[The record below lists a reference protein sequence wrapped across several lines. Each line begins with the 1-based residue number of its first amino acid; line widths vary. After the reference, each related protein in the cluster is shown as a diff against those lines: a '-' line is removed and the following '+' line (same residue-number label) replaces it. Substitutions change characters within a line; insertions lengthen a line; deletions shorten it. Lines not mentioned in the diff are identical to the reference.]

1 MKTAFFL
8 SLWISLTAS
17 TGLSAA
23 AGQENEPAVDTIFK
37 EFDHDHTPGCSLGVI
52 RDNQFIYRR
61 GYGMANL
68 EHDIPLSNESVLR
81 IGSTSKQFTALA
93 VALLA
98 NAGSLSVDDPVSKH
112 FPEFPAWA
120 EAMTVS
126 QLIWHT
132 SGVRDYLE
140 LAWLAGLTEEADYFT
155 DDWVID
161 LLARQ
166 QETNFQPGDQYL
178 YSNSGYLLLAHL
190 VKRVTGQSLKDFAE
204 ERIFGPL
211 GMTQTHFHDD
221 HTHIVPGRAAG
232 YAPSEENFR
241 ISMTTLDIVG
251 DGGVYT
257 TIDDLLLWDRN
268 FYDNH
273 LGSGEADL
281 IKQLTTPGVLNNGE
295 ALDYGFGL
303 TMQQYRGLPMISHG
317 GAFVGFRAEMIRFPE
332 QRFSIAVLC
341 NRSDGSP
348 QEKARQIADH
358 YLASLLEPKSDTV
371 QDTITQAISLDESEL
386 MRYVGDFW
394 EATEGLAAETQVDDG
409 KLWAVHSPDRRSELA
424 PVAPNRFRMLDVGA
438 DVIVTFDMGES
449 GIESMSRTI
458 NGRPRGAFTPF
469 TRRQPASH
477 ELEAYTGTYFSPEL
491 QVPYELKVLKDRLVF
506 RVAKKEPQEITAL
519 FGEIF
524 ENPDWG
530 SFRFVRGDN
539 GEVNGFRLQSGRVRN
554 LAFFRE

>member
-1 MKTAFFL
+1 MKQAFCFT
-8 SLWISLTAS
+8 LWIALTAS
-17 TGLSAA
+17 TGMLSAA
-23 AGQENEPAVDTIFK
+23 AQENEPAVDAIFK
-37 EFDHDHTPGCSLGVI
+37 EFDNDNTPGCSLGVI
-52 RDNQFIYRR
+52 RDNEFIYRR

-68 EHDIPLSNESVLR
+68 EHDIPLSNKSVFR

-98 NAGSLSVDDPVSKH
+98 NAGNLSVDDPVSKY

-126 QLIWHT
+126 QLVWHT
-132 SGVRDYLE
+132 SGIRDYLE

-190 VKRVTGQSLKDFAE
+190 VKRVTGQSLKDFADA
-204 ERIFGPL
+204 RIFGPL
-211 GMTQTHFHDD
+211 GMKQTHFHDD

-232 YAPSEENFR
+232 YAPSEEGFR

-268 FYDNH
+268 FYGNH
-273 LGSGEADL
+273 LGSGESDL

-295 ALDYGFGL
+295 VLDYGFGL
-303 TMQQYRGLPMISHG
+303 TVQHYRGLLMISHG

-332 QRFSIAVLC
+332 QRFSVAVLC

-348 QEKARQIADH
+348 QEKARQVADH
-358 YLASLLEPKSDTV
+358 YLASLLEPKQDTV
-371 QDTITQAISLDESEL
+371 QDSTAKAISLDESEL
-386 MRYVGDFW
+386 
-394 EATEGLAAETQVDDG
+394 
-409 KLWAVHSPDRRSELA
+409 
-424 PVAPNRFRMLDVGA
+424 
-438 DVIVTFDMGES
+438 
-449 GIESMSRTI
+449 
-458 NGRPRGAFTPF
+458 
-469 TRRQPASH
+469 TRRKPNSS
-477 ELEAYTGTYFSPEL
+477 ELEAYSGIYFSPEL
-491 QVPYELKVLKDRLVF
+491 QVSYELKVLKDRLVF
-506 RVAKKEPQEITAL
+506 QVANKEPQEISAL
-519 FGEIF
+519 FGETF

-530 SFRFVRGDN
+530 SFRFVRDDN
-539 GEVNGFRLQSGRVRN
+539 GEVTGFRLQSGRVRN
-554 LAFFRE
+554 LAFFREYSEKLQADPLSSGNY

>member
-1 MKTAFFL
+1 MKTAFYL
-8 SLWISLTAS
+8 TLWITLTAS
-17 TGLSAA
+17 TGLLFA
-23 AGQENEPAVDTIFK
+23 AGQASEPAVDVIFK
-37 EFDHDHTPGCSLGVI
+37 DFDHDHTPGCSLGVI
-52 RDNQFIYRR
+52 RDNEFIYRR

-68 EHDIPLSNESVLR
+68 EHDIPLSSESVFR

-93 VALLA
+93 IALLA
-98 NAGSLSVDDPVSKH
+98 NAGNLSVDDPVRKH

-126 QLIWHT
+126 QLVWHT
-132 SGVRDYLE
+132 SGIRDYLE

-155 DDWVID
+155 DDWAIA

-190 VKRVTGQSLKDFAE
+190 VKGVTGQSLKDFAE

-211 GMTQTHFHDD
+211 GMKQTHFHDD

-232 YAPSEENFR
+232 YAPSEEGFR

-268 FYDNH
+268 FYGNR

-303 TMQQYRGLPMISHG
+303 TVQHYRGLPMISHG
-317 GAFVGFRAEMIRFPE
+317 GAFAGFRAEMIRFPE
-332 QRFSIAVLC
+332 QRFSVAVLC

-348 QEKARQIADH
+348 QEKARQVADH
-358 YLASLLEPKSDTV
+358 YLASLLEPKPDYI
-371 QDTITQAISLDESEL
+371 QDSTARAISLGESEL
-386 MRYVGDFW
+386 KRYVGDFW
-394 EATEGLAAETQVDDG
+394 EATEGFAAETRVDGG

-424 PVAPNRFRMLDVGA
+424 PVTPHRFRMLDVGA
-438 DVIVTFDMGES
+438 DVIVTFVMGEA

-458 NGRPRGAFTPF
+458 NGRPRGVFNPF
-469 TRRQPASH
+469 TRRQPDRS
-477 ELEAYTGTYFSPEL
+477 ELDAYSGIYFSPEL
-491 QVPYELKVLKDRLVF
+491 QVSYELKVLKDRLVF
-506 RVAKKEPQEITAL
+506 QVANQEPREITAL

-539 GEVNGFRLQSGRVRN
+539 GDVTGFRLQSGRVRN